1 MNNELD
7 SAEKI
12 EAALWLQEH
21 RIIQIAYN
29 FFVKRPELE
38 KDDPRKQAAARA
50 FIFWFFSPGT
60 IVTTGIG
67 ITAIIG
73 LFVAYQANNLVQEQ
87 NNTLI
92 AQTDLLRTQNE
103 RLLHQN
109 QLIVEQNVLQESAR
123 RSALIFELSSILDE
137 IDEELDAAHIE
148 IDAIKTR
155 GIKDEAGSQEIKGRL
170 RRRDIDNQSLYRLS
184 ARLTG
189 RIVALSRSLRP
200 YRFLDDK
207 GSLLDKAL
215 SPERAQLLLSL
226 MDSGIDM
233 EEINHSAVTFNKADL
248 REAELSEFD
257 FTHINLGQA
266 NLSGSNGSG
275 VIFHYAKLEGSNFSN
290 TNFGSAKFNWSNLKK
305 VDFSNANLAYA
316 DFDGADIENANFE
329 NSILK
334 GGNFNSVSNWE
345 NIVIKGANIKDI
357 KNPPPKFVDW
367 ALLNGAI
374 EE

>member
-1 MNNELD
+1 MNSGLD
-7 SAEKI
+7 SEEKI
-12 EAALWLQEH
+12 EAALWSQEH

-29 FFVKRPELE
+29 FFVKSPSLKRN
-38 KDDPRKQAAARA
+38 DPRKQAAARA

-67 ITAIIG
+67 ITAVIG
-73 LFVAYQANNLVQEQ
+73 LIVAYQANGLVQEQ

-92 AQTDLLRTQNE
+92 AQTDLLRTQNN
-103 RLLHQN
+103 RLQQQN
-109 QLIVEQNVLQESAR
+109 QLIVEQNILQESAR
-123 RSALIFELSSILDE
+123 RSALVFELTSILDE
-137 IDEELDAAHIE
+137 IDEELDAANIE
-148 IDAIKTR
+148 KDAIQTR
-155 GIKDEAGSQEIKGRL
+155 GTKGEAGSQKIKGRP
-170 RRRDIDNQSLYRLS
+170 RRRDIDNPPLYRLS

-248 REAELSEFD
+248 RAAELSAFD
-257 FTHINLGQA
+257 FTHIKLKEA
-266 NLSGSNGSG
+266 NLSGSIGG
-275 VIFHYAKLEGSNFSN
+275 GTIFHYAHLEKSDFSN
-290 TNFGSAKFNWSNLKK
+290 TKFGSAKFNWSNLKK

-316 DFDGADIENANFE
+316 DFDGADIEGAIFE

-334 GGNFNSVSNWE
+334 GVNFNSVSNWKT
-345 NIVIKGANIKDI
+345 IVIKGANIKDI
-357 KNPPPKFVDW
+357 KNSPPDFVDW
-367 ALLNGAI
+367 ALSNGAI